1 MSRQALDDRLEII
14 EAGYEFMLAYA
25 AQGRHSEEGGS
36 GPEIRVVLRDMLDA
50 LDGIAES
57 TGGIPNETRAFT
69 NIVAGDA
76 ARAQAA
82 LALVAAQPRISS
94 QLIDNLNA
102 SLHLRTLLTDLF
114 LLDEAIRAGADAK
127 Q

>member
-36 GPEIRVVLRDMLDA
+36 GPEIRVIVRDMIYA
-50 LDGIAES
+50 LDGITETVES
-57 TGGIPNETRAFT
+57 VADEIDAFMS
-69 NIVAGDA
+69 IVAADA

-114 LLDEAIRAGADAK
+114 LLDEALRAGAGAK